1 MSTLWKKEEIVEL
14 QEMLKNGKSKEEIAL
29 HFGRTETAIEIKV
42 NRLGL
47 QLIRN
52 GRNWLKSDLKEFA
65 NDWCDGSIST
75 HVIMKKY
82 KRSWFSIRKKALELG
97 LGPRPYNDEY
107 LSIKDI
113 CEEMQISHDRVSH
126 WLKIGLVHKK
136 NRSGKTKYLISQND
150 LLSFLKNHQD
160 MFNASLISEYLF
172 VDEPEWLQKKRKKD
186 SAKYAKSNRL
196 EYTNEEDKILLSM
209 FNHGKSDAE
218 IADTLNRTECG
229 IAYHRRALGLCRIQR
244 K

>member
-113 CEEMQISHDRVSH
+113 CQLPRP
-126 WLKIGLVHKK
+126 
-136 NRSGKTKYLISQND
+136 T
-150 LLSFLKNHQD
+150 
-160 MFNASLISEYLF
+160 
-172 VDEPEWLQKKRKKD
+172 
-186 SAKYAKSNRL
+186 AK
-196 EYTNEEDKILLSM
+196 
-209 FNHGKSDAE
+209 
-218 IADTLNRTECG
+218 
-229 IAYHRRALGLCRIQR
+229 ALDVGACNCPVV
-244 K
+244 